1 VTTDLGASPYVLAS
15 RSDSPESKIS
25 INYKFL
31 ISQIYNY
38 INFHVIG
45 EILSHHRFFENA
57 IFRIFRK
64 WASGARGRASGT
76 GVPPRCHRRGGPG
89 AENAAFS
96 TV

>member
-1 VTTDLGASPYVLAS
+1 MNINLTSQIYIIYRNHVVGEFLPPSSFFDFSIL
-15 RSDSPESKIS
+15 SKIS
-25 INYKFL
+25 
-31 ISQIYNY
+31 
-38 INFHVIG
+38 
-45 EILSHHRFFENA
+45 
-57 IFRIFRK
+57 K

>member
-1 VTTDLGASPYVLAS
+1 MFKETSLPIIVFRKSP
-15 RSDSPESKIS
+15 
-25 INYKFL
+25 
-31 ISQIYNY
+31 
-38 INFHVIG
+38 
-45 EILSHHRFFENA
+45 
-57 IFRIFRK
+57 IFRIVTK